1 MWKDI
6 DKKKKTKGLKRDIY
20 YFVIIYF
27 QHLKYY
33 FKVMKQKIF
42 SFPTQKRIIIIVF
55 FCLANSGTFYSLQSR
70 NTIFYTIWNNDLNVV
85 VSFGFK
91 CRTLGSNCFV
101 LRIRL
106 LSCGHLF
113 YCDKKPSLLSCRH
126 QSIMS
131 IPSGKCTFRYTI
143 CHFYSFNQQ

>member
-1 MWKDI
+1 
-6 DKKKKTKGLKRDIY
+6 
-20 YFVIIYF
+20 
-27 QHLKYY
+27 
-33 FKVMKQKIF
+33 MKPKIF
-42 SFPTQKRIIIIVF
+42 SFPTQKRVIIIVVFCLFLFVFVCLFVLFLF
-55 FCLANSGTFYSLQSR
+55 FCFFLFCWANNPTFYSLQSR
-70 NTIFYTIWNNDLNVV
+70 NTILYSIWNNDLNVV

-91 CRTLGSNCFV
+91 CRTLGSNCFD

-126 QSIMS
+126 PSIMS